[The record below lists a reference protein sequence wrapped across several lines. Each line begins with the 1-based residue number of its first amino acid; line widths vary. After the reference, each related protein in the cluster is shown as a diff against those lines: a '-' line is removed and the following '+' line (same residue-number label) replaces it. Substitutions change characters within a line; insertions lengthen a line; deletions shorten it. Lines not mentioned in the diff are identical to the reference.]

1 MLTSNSF
8 VDVESSIIQKQMTK
22 IYHQRQKLLFTTL
35 LTQENL

>member
-1 MLTSNSF
+1 
-8 VDVESSIIQKQMTK
+8 MTK